1 MSIKQRIILM
11 KYFIDSQVGYCP
23 FTWMFRGRGVNNKIN
38 HSHERSFRII
48 YKDTYE
54 IKKTTNQS
62 MSYLVIQKFLKNSC
76 KNK

>member
-1 MSIKQRIILM
+1 M

-23 FTWMFRGRGVNNKIN
+23 LTWMFRGRGVNNKIN

-54 IKKTTNQS
+54 IKKTTKQS
-62 MSYLVIQKFLKNSC
+62 VSYLVILKFLKNPC